1 MATLVRASIN
11 YADEFDTYGF
21 AVFMSRQEAEDF
33 ISKAVFLSKGDDE
46 FVYFGTNEYMGDFRR
61 GQFTMTELTS
71 DGVAL
76 LDSLFFNP
84 YTNMISYG
92 IMSNII
98 SAIMENDND
107 DIDEDNGSADSNGED
122 VEESSITVTS
132 EWGTFVT
139 ICPDGEIL

>member
-1 MATLVRASIN
+1 MATLVRARIN

-46 FVYFGTNEYMGDFRR
+46 FVYFGTNEYVGDFRR
-61 GQFTMTELTS
+61 EEFTMTELTS
-71 DGVAL
+71 DEATL
-76 LDSLFFNP
+76 LNSLFFNS

-98 SAIMENDND
+98 SAIIE
-107 DIDEDNGSADSNGED
+107 
-122 VEESSITVTS
+122 
-132 EWGTFVT
+132 
-139 ICPDGEIL
+139 

>member
-33 ISKAVFLSKGDDE
+33 IGKAVLLSAGDEE
-46 FVYFGTNEYMGDFRR
+46 FVYFGTNEYIGEFRR
-61 GQFTMTELTS
+61 NQFTMTELTS

-98 SAIMENDND
+98 SALIENDNE
-107 DIDEDNGSADSNGED
+107 DIDEDDNSDDED
-122 VEESSITVTS
+122 LEEFS
-132 EWGTFVT
+132 VT
-139 ICPDGEIL
+139 ISSERGIL

>member
-33 ISKAVFLSKGDDE
+33 ISKAVLLSAGDEE
-46 FVYFGTNEYMGDFRR
+46 FVYFGTNEYIGEFRR
-61 GQFTMTELTS
+61 SQFTMTELTS
-71 DGVAL
+71 DGVTL

-98 SAIMENDND
+98 GALMENDNEE
-107 DIDEDNGSADSNGED
+107 IEEEED
-122 VEESSITVTS
+122 VEEFSITVSS
-132 EWGTFVT
+132 EWG
-139 ICPDGEIL
+139 IL